1 MKIENLKNVIFRVQ
15 TQNFIPFESTYKVI
29 CALLRRLTPKSGP
42 LEAYNVS
49 YGKSEKITRN

>member
-1 MKIENLKNVIFRVQ
+1 MIFRVQ
-15 TQNFIPFESTYKVI
+15 TENFISIESIDKVI
-29 CALLRRLTPKSGP
+29 CALLRRMTLKSGP